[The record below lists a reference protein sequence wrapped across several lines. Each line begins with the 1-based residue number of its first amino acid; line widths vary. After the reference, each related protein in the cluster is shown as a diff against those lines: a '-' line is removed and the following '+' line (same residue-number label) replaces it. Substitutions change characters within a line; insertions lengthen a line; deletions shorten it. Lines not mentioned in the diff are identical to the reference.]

1 MRMQLISRDPFYC
14 SQCGLGA
21 EMMLGPL
28 IGRIEHWRGSA
39 SPGRNRCRRLIA
51 MLLCAGWLPQAPS
64 QAAIPDIAFT
74 AASVEY
80 GDTRLEEV
88 RAELAQGSFFSL
100 EFARMTG
107 PAEPWLGGGLA
118 VRGEVGSLVM
128 DDGVLE
134 LDSSIELRGLSGR
147 VSVKDRGGERL
158 LTLSTRN
165 QPLSSLVNWPG
176 LPEQAK
182 WLRGGQLDALL
193 TIRQSA
199 NLRVSLGAQ
208 FDLNGLGFDSPDGSY
223 AAEGL
228 DLQLRFDWPDMELA
242 DAALGGVLRS
252 GELLIRDFYRDFSGG
267 ALNFS
272 SDLEWSDKL
281 LELARFSLGDD
292 RALDV
297 QGRVQVDLERASN
310 SWEVEVTRLELN
322 FPAAYEAYIEPLAA
336 AWTLNGLEVTGRLL
350 WSGEWSSGNLV
361 SGDLEIGDLS
371 IVDSQRHRFA
381 FTGLQAQLRPGDYEF
396 SSRLAWRGLLLG
408 RINLG
413 AGEAA
418 IDSEPGAL
426 ALEQPLILDMLGG
439 QVELSVLKII
449 LPGSRADG
457 TGEPDV
463 MLRARVKELDMGQ
476 LTSALDWPP
485 FSGKVSGE
493 IPGVSLDDDVLSV
506 DGEIRL
512 DVFDGRISLQNLSLE
527 RAFGVLPGLAADMQ
541 ITNLDLEKL
550 TQTFSFGRIAGRLD
564 GHVNELRMLDWKP
577 VAFDAWLGTPS
588 GQGGSR
594 DISRQAVNRLTTLG
608 GGSATTA
615 LTSPVMRL
623 FNNFSYKRLGLGC
636 RLQNNTCQLRGLSE
650 DEASVLLLE
659 GAGVPKITIR
669 AYNRN
674 IDWPQMVS
682 NLLAVSADGEV
693 RIGD

>member
-1 MRMQLISRDPFYC
+1 MV
-14 SQCGLGA
+14 
-21 EMMLGPL
+21 
-28 IGRIEHWRGSA
+28 
-39 SPGRNRCRRLIA
+39 
-51 MLLCAGWLPQAPS
+51 LCAGCLTQAPS
-64 QAAIPDIAFT
+64 LAAIPEIEFT

-88 RAELAQGSFFSL
+88 RAELVRGSFFRL
-100 EFARMTG
+100 EFARLTG
-107 PAEPWLGGGLA
+107 PAEPWLGSGLA
-118 VRGEVGSLVM
+118 VSGEVGSLVM
-128 DDGVLE
+128 DDGLLE

-147 VSVKDRGGERL
+147 VSVKDRAGERL
-158 LTLSTRN
+158 LTLSTKN
-165 QPLSSLVNWPG
+165 QALSSLVNWPG
-176 LPEQAK
+176 LPEQRK
-182 WLRGGQLDALL
+182 WLRSGQFDALL

-199 NLRVSLGAQ
+199 NLRASLGAQ
-208 FDLNGLGFDSPDGSY
+208 FDLDGLGFDSPDGSY

-228 DLQLRFDWPDMELA
+228 ELQLRFDWPDMEQA
-242 DAALGGVLRS
+242 GAALGGALRS
-252 GELLIRDFYRDFSGG
+252 GELLVQDFYRDFSGG

-272 SDLEWSDKL
+272 ADLEWSDNL
-281 LELARFSLGDD
+281 LELTRLSLGDD

-297 QGRVQVDLERASN
+297 QARVQVDLEQASN

-322 FPAAYEAYIEPLAA
+322 FPAAYAAYIEPLAA

-361 SGDLEIGDLS
+361 SGDLEIVDLS
-371 IVDSQRHRFA
+371 IVDTQRHRFA
-381 FTGLQAQLRPGDYEF
+381 FTGLQARLRPGDHEF

-413 AGEAA
+413 PGEAA
-418 IDSEPGAL
+418 IDSEPGVL
-426 ALEQPLILDMLGG
+426 ALEQPLVLDVLGG
-439 QVELSVLKII
+439 QVELSALKVI
-449 LPGSRADG
+449 LPGTSADG

-463 MLRARVKELDMGQ
+463 MLRARMTELDMGQ

-493 IPGVSLDDDVLSV
+493 IPGVSLEDDVLSV

-512 DVFDGRISLQNLSLE
+512 DVFDGTISLQNLSLE

-541 ITNLDLEKL
+541 ITNLDLEQL

-564 GHVNELRMLDWKP
+564 GYVNELRMLDWKP

-588 GQGGSR
+588 GQAGSR

-623 FNNFSYKRLGLGC
+623 FSSFSYKRLGLGC
-636 RLQNNTCQLRGLSE
+636 RLQNHACQLRGLSE
-650 DEASVLLLE
+650 DEVSVLLLE